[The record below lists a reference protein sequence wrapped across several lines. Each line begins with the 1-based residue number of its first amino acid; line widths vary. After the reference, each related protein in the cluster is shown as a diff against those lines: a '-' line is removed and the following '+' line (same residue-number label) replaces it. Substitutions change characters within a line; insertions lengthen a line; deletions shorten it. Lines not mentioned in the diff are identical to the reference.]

1 MSIAQRLLPEFDSEM
16 ATTRR
21 VLERIPTETFDFKP
35 HDRSGTM
42 QWLAGHVAN
51 VISWVGVVLEETEL
65 DLNPEGEQPEPPPPP
80 TTTEELLAFFDT
92 TVASGREALVGASD
106 EALMVD
112 WTLLSGGEELFTMS
126 RVAVLR
132 LFVMNHLIH
141 HRGQLTVYLRLNEI
155 PVPAVYG
162 PSADEEAFG

>member
-1 MSIAQRLLPEFDSEM
+1 MSIAQRLLPEFDHEM

-21 VLERIPTETFDFKP
+21 VLERIPTGTFDFKP
-35 HDRSGTM
+35 HERSGTM
-42 QWLAGHVAN
+42 QWTAGHVAN
-51 VISWVGVVLEETEL
+51 LMSWVPITLEGSEL
-65 DLNPEGEQPEPPPPP
+65 DLNPEGDQPDPPPPP
-80 TTTEELLAFFDT
+80 ATTEELVALFDT
-92 TVASGREALVGASD
+92 TVAAGREALAAASD
-106 EALMVD
+106 ETLMGD

-155 PVPAVYG
+155 PVPAMYG
-162 PSADEEAFG
+162 PSADEESFG